1 MRSAEEMT
9 DEQIEALVAKTA
21 EATAERVI
29 KQTLLSFG
37 IDASDPL
44 EMQADMRHLRNWRES
59 VNAVKRQGMMTSVIV
74 VISGVLGLIWMA
86 INNPPPGP

>member
-1 MRSAEEMT
+1 MRSKDEMT

-21 EATAERVI
+21 EETAQRVI

-44 EMQADMRHLRNWRES
+44 EMQADMQHLRNWRTS
-59 VNAVKRQGMMTSVIV
+59 VNAVKRQGMLSAMGIIV
-74 VISGVLGLIWMA
+74 AGVLGLIWMA
-86 INNPPPGP
+86 VNNPPPGP